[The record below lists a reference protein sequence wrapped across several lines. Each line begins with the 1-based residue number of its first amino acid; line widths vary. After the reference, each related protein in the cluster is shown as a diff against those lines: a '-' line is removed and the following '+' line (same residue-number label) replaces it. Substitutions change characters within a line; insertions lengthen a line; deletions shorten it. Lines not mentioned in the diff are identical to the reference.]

1 MCICKD
7 SYSVTRSINSGK
19 HVSYKW
25 KLHVIWINF
34 FSKLTLNSVITIVV
48 NDEMMKWWNES
59 KFWVFD
65 PDETFICY
73 RGCLNLNCYIGKKVQ
88 KIFLMGLKIWW
99 SWGSGKK
106 ISKTQQVGDFSKID
120 PQLDD
125 YQWWFWVKF
134 WGFDKK
140 KSKSL

>member
-7 SYSVTRSINSGK
+7 SYSVTRSLNSGK

-73 RGCLNLNCYIGKKVQ
+73 RGCLNLNCYICKKVH
-88 KIFLMGLKIWW
+88 KFFLMGLKFWW
-99 SWGSGKK
+99 SWGSGNFFFK
-106 ISKTQQVGDFSKID
+106 IKPGRMI
-120 PQLDD
+120 
-125 YQWWFWVKF
+125 FWKLTPNLTITIRKLESNF
-134 WGFDKK
+134 GRCSF
-140 KSKSL
+140 